1 VVLCSL
7 KSALVRL
14 PQIRIVM
21 TENKIYILDTNVL
34 VHDPEAI
41 FSFEKS
47 NVGIPVTVLEEL
59 DHFKSESTQR
69 GRNTREAIRNLD
81 LLRQR
86 GSLREGVDLDNGGHL
101 RVVFLP
107 EKTYIEGALDLSDPD
122 NKILMTALSIKEQ
135 GHTVEFISK
144 DLNMRVKADV
154 LGLPAFDYL
163 TDTVDK
169 TEFYK
174 GWSVL
179 PVPAIQLKKE
189 IPDELL
195 NLAASN
201 ALTLNEFVIVESQH
215 NAYNNRVF
223 RYLGG
228 TQFKAV
234 ESPHFNW
241 PIGPRNVQQM
251 MALDLLLDDS
261 IQLVTMLG
269 PAGTGKTFLA
279 LVAALH
285 KVLIEHAYSKL
296 LVSRPVIP
304 LGPDIG
310 YLPGDIREK
319 MHSWMQPV
327 YDNMEFIV
335 HTANASRNVGIYHD
349 EASEESKKREAF
361 VKGKD
366 KKPHKD
372 KAALLALDDLI
383 DKKVISLEAITYM
396 RGRSIPYQYIL
407 IDEVQNLTPHEVKTL
422 VSRVGEGSKIILAGD
437 PYQIDSPYL
446 DFSSNGLSVVSQKFR
461 GQGIFGN
468 VFLET
473 SERSELSKLAA
484 ELL

>member
-1 VVLCSL
+1 MVLLAQVKIYKKGC
-7 KSALVRL
+7 
-14 PQIRIVM
+14 IM
-21 TENKIYILDTNVL
+21 TEKKIYILDTNVL
-34 VHDPEAI
+34 LHDPEAI

-69 GRNTREAIRNLD
+69 GRNTRESIRNLD

-86 GSLREGVDLDNGGHL
+86 GSLREGVNLDNGGHL
-101 RVVFLP
+101 KVVFLP
-107 EKTYIEGALDLSDPD
+107 ERTYLEGALDLDDPD
-122 NKILMTALSIKEQ
+122 NKILMTALSLKEQ
-135 GHTVEFISK
+135 GYIVEFISK

-163 TDTVDK
+163 TDTIDK

-174 GWSVL
+174 GWSVAQ
-179 PVPAIQLKKE
+179 VPSVQLKKE

-195 NLAASN
+195 HLAESKT
-201 ALTLNEFVIVESQH
+201 LTLNEFVIVESQH
-215 NAYNNRVF
+215 NPYNNRIF

-228 TQFKAV
+228 TQFKPIYA
-234 ESPHFNW
+234 PHFNW
-241 PIGPRNVQQM
+241 PISPRNVQQL

-335 HTANASRNVGIYHD
+335 HTANASRAAGIYHD
-349 EASEESKKREAF
+349 ESEENKKREAF

-366 KKPHKD
+366 KKAHKD
-372 KAALLALDDLI
+372 KQALLALDDLI

-446 DFSSNGLSVVSQKFR
+446 DFSSNGLTVVSQKFR
-461 GQGIFGN
+461 GQALFGN